1 MKKIVSITLIFIFAI
16 QASFAQE
23 VDRTTRPAPGEA
35 RTPEIGNATSFVL
48 DNGLKI
54 FVVENSKL
62 PRVSMSLIMD
72 GGPIYEGDKAGYMAM
87 TGELMSAGTANK
99 TKAELDEQVDFMG
112 ARLSVSAGSVF
123 ASSLSKYTEDMMAI
137 MADVVMNPAFNE
149 EQFAK
154 IKTQMLSGLASSKD
168 DPNSINAQVYSALAY
183 GKDNAFGEFMTE
195 ETVKNASVEDC
206 QALYNTYWKPNIS
219 YIAIVGDIKAK
230 KAKKMVEQYLGAWAQ
245 GEVTKYQME
254 TPALPAATNVALVN
268 RDASVQSV
276 VKIGNRIVLKHGDP
290 DIAPLSV
297 ANQILGGGM
306 NGRLFTNL
314 REDKAFTYGAYSGY
328 SVNEYVSSFAASA
341 EVRNEVTDSA
351 VTEFLYE
358 IKRIRTEDVTARELE
373 LAKSGLSGSFG
384 RSLESASTVANFAI
398 NIERYGL
405 PADYYQ
411 NYLTRL
417 EAVTIEDV
425 KRVANKYMEYGNL
438 TICITGKATEVG
450 NLGQFGEVVYY
461 DMYSN
466 VTEAPMMA
474 APAGVTAATVVQS
487 YIDAI
492 GGMEAISKLKTMDS
506 KYNVTVEGMPV
517 SLEMRVAKDLVK
529 GYLYESMTMGDQVM
543 SATIVNGKTG
553 IQSGRGQ
560 SQPLEGDELASKMK
574 ESKIAFDELSYSSTE
589 GYTLELVGMKNNEG
603 TMVYVVDI
611 TDLASNEK
619 STTYYDVE
627 SGLKSMTMT
636 SQETPQGPMSLINT
650 YTDYKTYGDLKMPSK
665 MKLAAGPQVLN
676 FELVEFTSNKA
687 FDKSLLK

>member
-1 MKKIVSITLIFIFAI
+1 MKKILSITLIFIFAI
-16 QASFAQE
+16 QASFAQD
-23 VDRTTRPAPGEA
+23 VDRTTRPAAGEA

-72 GGPIYEGDKAGYMAM
+72 DGPIYEGNKAGYMAM
-87 TGELMSAGTANK
+87 TGELMSAGTATK

-112 ARLSVSAGSVF
+112 ARLSVSSGSVF
-123 ASSLSKYTEDMMAI
+123 VSSLSKYTEDMMAI
-137 MADVVMNPAFNE
+137 MADVVLNPAFNE

-154 IKTQMLSGLASSKD
+154 IKMQMLSGLESSKD
-168 DPNSINAQVYSALAY
+168 NPNSINAQVYSALAY

-195 ETVKNASVEDC
+195 ETVNNASVEDC
-206 QALYNTYWKPNIS
+206 KALYNSHWKPNIS

-254 TPALPAATNVALVN
+254 TPALPATTNVALVN

-358 IKRIRTEDVTARELE
+358 INRIRTEDVTARELE
-373 LAKSGLSGSFG
+373 LAKSGLNGSFG
-384 RSLESASTVANFAI
+384 RSLESANTVANFAI
-398 NIERYGL
+398 NIERYNL

-417 EAVTIEDV
+417 QAVTIEDV
-425 KRVANKYMEYGNL
+425 KRVANKYMEYDNL

-461 DMYSN
+461 DMYAN

-474 APAGVTAATVVQS
+474 APEGVTAAAVIQS
-487 YIDAI
+487 YIDAV
-492 GGMEAISKLKTMDS
+492 GGTEAISKLKTVDS
-506 KYNVTVEGMPV
+506 KYNVTVSGMPV
-517 SLEMRVAKDLVK
+517 TLEMRVAKDLVK
-529 GYLYESMTMGDQVM
+529 GYLYEGMTMGDQVM
-543 SATIVNGKTG
+543 QATVVNGKTG
-553 IQSGRGQ
+553 TQSGRGQ
-560 SQPLEGDELASKMK
+560 SQPLEGDELASKMR
-574 ESKIAFDELSYSSTE
+574 ESKIAFDELLYSSE
-589 GYTLELVGMKNNEG
+589 DYVLELVGMKNNEG
-603 TMVYVVDI
+603 TMVYIVDV
-611 TDLASNEK
+611 TEVASSEK
-619 STTYYDVE
+619 STNYYEVE
-627 SGLKSMTMT
+627 SGLKMMTMT
-636 SQETPQGPMSLINT
+636 SQETPQGPMSLTNSFSE
-650 YTDYKTYGDLKMPSK
+650 YKTYGDIKMPSK
-665 MKLAAGPQVLN
+665 MQLAAGPQVLN
-676 FELVEFTSNKA
+676 FELIEFTANKT